1 MSNKQ
6 IVFSGIQPTGNI
18 TIGNYLGAI
27 RKWVAMQNT
36 YNCFFCVVD
45 LHSLTTNLN
54 PDILK
59 NTIRYSIALCI
70 AAGLNTDKVTLFQ
83 QSTVSEHSE
92 LAWILSCF
100 VQIGRLNTMIQF
112 KDRSKN
118 NKNISNLGLYSYPVL
133 MASDILL
140 YNTNIVP
147 VGEDQRQHI
156 ELVRDIAI
164 SFNKKLRHNVFNIPN
179 TLISQQAKRIM
190 SLNNATKKMSKS
202 YPSDFSKIN
211 MSDNRDLIIK
221 KIRKAKTDDIR
232 GINYNPIERPEISNL
247 INIYSCFT
255 GSDVSKIES
264 NFKHSKTLD
273 FKEALAEVIINCITP
288 INQKALQIIKNQKYL
303 DEVILN
309 GTKKAKNIAS
319 KNLNSIKKMLGIK

>member
-1 MSNKQ
+1 MCYKQ

-27 RKWVAMQNT
+27 KKWVAIQYK
-36 YNCFFCVVD
+36 YNCFFCIVD
-45 LHSLTTNLN
+45 LHSLTTYLK

-70 AAGLNTDKVTLFQ
+70 AAGLNIDKVTIFQ

-100 VQIGRLNTMIQF
+100 VPIGRLNTMTQF

-147 VGEDQRQHI
+147 IGDDQRQHI

-164 SFNKKLRHNVFNIPN
+164 SFNKKVKHNVFNIPN

-202 YPSDFSKIN
+202 YASDFSKIN
-211 MSDNRDLIIK
+211 MSDNKDSIIK
-221 KIRKAKTDDIR
+221 KIRKAKTDDIK
-232 GINYNPIERPEISNL
+232 GINYNPIERPEIANL

-255 GSDVSKIES
+255 ESDISKIES
-264 NFKHSKTLD
+264 DFKHSKTLE
-273 FKEALAEVIINCITP
+273 FKESLADIIIDCIIP
-288 INQKALQIIKNQKYL
+288 INQKALQIMKDQKYL
-303 DEVILN
+303 DEVIMN
-309 GTKKAKNIAS
+309 GTKKARNVAS
-319 KNLNSIKKMLGIK
+319 KNLSFVKKMLGIK